1 MAAIIIPSINVPTFI
16 EVQERIKRIEPYVQ
30 WCHFDVTDGLFSIHE
45 TWRNPAD
52 LSSLKTSLK
61 AEVHLMV
68 QNPENVLDKW
78 LVNPIQRIIV
88 HLEAA
93 CPVRSPIPEV
103 SADAIGHLTSNGMN
117 PMDLIIEKCHGADVE
132 IGLAINPETPWEK
145 LEPWLDKVDMVQ
157 VLTVHPGPS
166 GQEVNWPEMLQ
177 KVMHIRKSCPLCT
190 IEVDGGV
197 NPHTY
202 KEAVLAGTNILVSGN
217 FIFNS
222 PDIKSAIEMLRQ

>member
-30 WCHFDVTDGLFSIHE
+30 WCHFDVTDGLFSAHE
-45 TWRNPAD
+45 TWRDPAD
-52 LSSLKTSLK
+52 LSQLRTSLK

-68 QNPENVLDKW
+68 QNPENILDKW
-78 LVNPIQRIIV
+78 LVRPVKRVIV
-88 HLEAA
+88 HLEA
-93 CPVRSPIPEV
+93 V
-103 SADAIGHLTSNGMN
+103 SDI
-117 PMDLIIEKCHGADVE
+117 DLIIQKCHKKGIE

-177 KVMHIRKSCPLCT
+177 KVMHIRKSCPSCT

-197 NPHTY
+197 NPESA
-202 KEAVLAGTNILVSGN
+202 KKAAEAGAIILVSGAY
-217 FIFNS
+217 IFNS
-222 PDIKSAIEMLRQ
+222 NSVKEAIETLHVPSL